1 MSGMGS
7 LGTLLVKV
15 SASIRDFE
23 TKMDQVDSRMA
34 KTSKNFQ
41 RAGKSM
47 MKGGAVMTAAI
58 TAPIMLAG
66 RMGVEEM
73 KAIEQA
79 NARSAQA
86 LEKFAGK
93 SIMTISEMQ
102 RRAQYIQGKSG
113 IDDQVIQE
121 MQNVI
126 ITMGEMN
133 LAQEEGVLVF
143 QQTSLAAS
151 GYADA
156 LGVDAVSA
164 GKLFAKSIQ
173 AAGQGLLVLPRG
185 MKMSKEAQERLKK
198 AFEDTDNPIKRQ
210 LMMSEMLNNKYGEM
224 HNLTNADKWAVAQDG
239 LAGVAA
245 SLVVELLPAFQK
257 GVELLTKFNNWF
269 SKLNPTT
276 KKFIAYGA
284 AIAAVLG
291 PVIIFFGMLASA
303 IGALI
308 PVFAALGGGGLIAA
322 IGGAFAALMGPIGL
336 IIAAI
341 AGVVVVGYLIYKNW
355 DKIKAGLVKV
365 WNGIKKVTEKV
376 WNGIIDF
383 FKQWGPWMI
392 AALLGP
398 VGLVAKLIYDNWEK
412 IKQITTAA
420 WNAVT
425 TAIQTALNNAWN
437 ALGGFLVK
445 AVDIARTIGDAIKGG
460 ILGAMSSL
468 GSGLIDMIKG
478 AINGMISAVNKGIG
492 GINKGI
498 HFANKL
504 PGVDVPDIPNIPMLA
519 KGGLAYGPT
528 IAGIGEYAGARSNP
542 EVVAPLDKLKEM
554 IGGGSGVTI
563 QHLEVHGNGLPPK
576 AVEAMLIR
584 SLRRA
589 QASY

>member
-1 MSGMGS
+1 MGS